1 MLWAPRGNALAGIEE
16 KWRRFSRLR
25 GFDRR
30 TVIEAAAGLV
40 ITWLGVRLA
49 GFRHWK
55 SVLKWLVPHSF
66 ADNVAS
72 PNPES
77 ARAVARLESA
87 AARNLFFR
95 PNCLERSLV
104 LWWLLKRRGIAAE
117 LRIGARKDA
126 ETFKA
131 HAWVECGGTV
141 IDEPDETHLH
151 FVPFDGPIASGETP
165 SR

>member
-1 MLWAPRGNALAGIEE
+1 MGSRGNTLAGIGE

-25 GFDRR
+25 SSDRR
-30 TVIEAAAGLV
+30 TVIEAVAGLV
-40 ITWLGVRLA
+40 ITWLGLRLA
-49 GFRHWK
+49 GFRQWK
-55 SVLKWLVPHSF
+55 SILERLVPHSF

-72 PNPES
+72 PNSES
-77 ARAVARLESA
+77 ARVVARLESA

-104 LWWLLKRRGIAAE
+104 LWWLLKRRGVAAE
-117 LRIGARKDA
+117 LRIGARKD
-126 ETFKA
+126 EEKFEA

-141 IDEPDETHLH
+141 IDEPDETRLH

-165 SR
+165 SH